1 MITIRQPLVTLALLS
16 LFVVAGCGDGSV
28 GVAQKKTDAAALSD
42 NSTNIPVPAVGISP
56 APTPLAQLKLDPKLL
71 ESRDCKTVLSFYAD
85 ALHAGFYGEAARVW
99 GKDWGVNAASLEKR
113 YSRQQPVF
121 FELGEISV
129 DGGAGSLF
137 CEVAAVLKT
146 NGHQP
151 RTGKIN
157 LRRVNDVPGATP
169 EQLRWHITDS
179 TFADAEGSPSAD
191 SSG

>member
-1 MITIRQPLVTLALLS
+1 MLLALLP
-16 LFVVAGCGDGSV
+16 LFVMAGCGDGGA
-28 GVAQKKTDAAALSD
+28 GVAQQKTDTASLPDKSPD
-42 NSTNIPVPAVGISP
+42 IPLPAVSIAP
-56 APTPLAQLKLDPKLL
+56 APTPIALTTLDPNLL
-71 ESRDCKTVLSFYAD
+71 QSHDCKTVVSFYAD

-99 GKDWGVNAASLEKR
+99 GKDWGVNAASLDKR
-113 YSRQQPVF
+113 YSGQQPVF

-179 TFADAEGSPSAD
+179 TFADAEGSP
-191 SSG
+191 